1 VLCGVF
7 ALFFFT
13 LCLVYSTLPVS
24 LDCPVLIVP
33 SGFLNFNYNNHL
45 HFMCLIQFY
54 YYFRMFRYII
64 SCLLLVIV
72 PVIFSTE
79 LVVDKLSSDPIDS
92 RFLYKLLSNEPDLIR
107 KHLLAGG
114 YLRALSKHESE
125 DDMNEF
131 PKRSHMWFRHV
142 ANDIPIQT
150 RLSFGQP
157 LSRNGIGSIHK
168 IRYGKK

>member
-1 VLCGVF
+1 MCL
-7 ALFFFT
+7 T
-13 LCLVYSTLPVS
+13 LQVS
-24 LDCPVLIVP
+24 LDCPVLIAP
-33 SGFLNFNYNNHL
+33 SGFLNFNYNNHHL
-45 HFMCLIQFY
+45 HFMCLIQSY

-92 RFLYKLLSNEPDLIR
+92 RFLYKLLSKEPDLIR
-107 KHLLAGG
+107 KHLLADS
-114 YLRALSKHESE
+114 LRALSRHESE
-125 DDMNEF
+125 DDMNEL
-131 PKRSHMWFRHV
+131 PKRSHMWFGHI
-142 ANDIPIQT
+142 ANAIPIQT